1 MKRKFLFIVSLLVLP
16 VGCESPTP
24 GAVDVGAV
32 ADPPGEVQSLY
43 QRLGGYDALAAINDA
58 LGARIFDDPKF
69 EQILARMAE
78 ESGDRV
84 RQLSILHFCEVTGG
98 DCIYIGRDLKTL
110 HRGMGITDEHWQ
122 SFMGHLGDAMN
133 ELNVADAEQSEVINI
148 FSSFQDQIVD
158 GKP

>member
-1 MKRKFLFIVSLLVLP
+1 MASLLVLAA
-16 VGCESPTP
+16 GCEGFTP
-24 GAVDVGAV
+24 EAVDSGEA
-32 ADPPGEVQSLY
+32 ADARGEIQSLY

-98 DCIYIGRDLKTL
+98 DCVYIGRDLKTL
-110 HRGMGITDEHWQ
+110 HTGMGITDEHWQ
-122 SFMGHLGDAMN
+122 SFMGHLGDAMT
-133 ELNVADAEQSEVINI
+133 ELNVADAEQSEVIDI